1 MVDEPGRLPS
11 ATTVLALE
19 ATRIAHVAGIDA
31 AAVGR
36 ASVLLGAGREKKGDP
51 IDHATGVVLRA
62 KVGDRVPKGQVYAE
76 LHTSGRGDAEATELL
91 RGAFA
96 WSRGAVKAPR
106 LMLGR
111 IASG

>member
-1 MVDEPGRLPS
+1 VDEPGRLPS
-11 ATTVLALE
+11 AKTVLALE
-19 ATRIAHVAGIDA
+19 ATRAAHVGAIDA

-51 IDHATGVVLRA
+51 IDHATGVVLHA
-62 KVGDRVPKGQVYAE
+62 KVGDRVSKGQVYAE
-76 LHTSGRGDAEATELL
+76 IHTSGRGDVDATELL

-96 WSRGAVKAPR
+96 WSRSAVKRPK
-106 LMLGR
+106 LILGR